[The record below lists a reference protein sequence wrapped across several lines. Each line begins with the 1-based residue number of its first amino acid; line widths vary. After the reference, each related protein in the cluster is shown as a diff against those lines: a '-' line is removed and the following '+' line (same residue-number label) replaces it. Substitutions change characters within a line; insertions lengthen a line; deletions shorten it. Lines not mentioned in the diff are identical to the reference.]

1 MSDARRRQLERDVA
15 RGAGEASARAALL
28 RERLRAGELTGDR
41 ALVAAHLEGHAADDD
56 AWLRALGG
64 LSDEVALRAVLA
76 AVRLSTAFVAALAR
90 PGARAELG
98 VMRDFGWR
106 AAACQAEHLDDAGRR
121 ARSFA
126 SQQREFADRYG
137 VGAGLA
143 LQVAACGCASAGLAA
158 LDAPPLL
165 ARLSDPLAVPWLAGS
180 SGLTSARVRAE
191 VAQDLTAWAL
201 EG

>member
-15 RGAGEASARAALL
+15 RGDGEASARVALL

-41 ALVAAHLEGHAADDD
+41 ALLAAHLAGPADDD

-64 LSDEVALRAVLA
+64 LSDELALRAVLA
-76 AVRLSTAFVAALAR
+76 AVRLSTAFAAATAR
-90 PGARAELG
+90 PGGRSELG

-165 ARLSDPLAVPWLAGS
+165 ARLGDPLAVPWLADV
-180 SGLTSARVRAE
+180 SGLTAAFVRAE
-191 VAQDLTAWAL
+191 LTRDLTWWAL
-201 EG
+201 ER